1 MNATS
6 LFHIAPVTGDLS
18 GLFPLDEARRTP
30 VGYVHFVLVLQ
41 GEAWVEI
48 DGHALRLRKGA
59 FLFLLPH
66 MLLRG
71 LSCVEDFSYEYLRF
85 GFDYLSDFPLLLKA
99 EISDNAVNAPHR
111 LLDADTFSLASRYFD
126 FIRGCH
132 ARHTTTRAD
141 ATKGLLF
148 SFIVE
153 MSCLYG
159 SPSTADTASR
169 PDELTDRFFSL
180 LHTYYKE
187 EHTAAFYA
195 DRLCV
200 SDKHLMRTLKMRT
213 GQTFHFWLSDFLMRE
228 AKLQLRSTGKSV
240 SQIADELHFPNSSFF
255 ARFFRKH
262 AGVSPLQFRK
272 REMAG

>member
-1 MNATS
+1 MFEFS
-6 LFHIAPVTGDLS
+6 LSVILFTG
-18 GLFPLDEARRTP
+18 RKVR
-30 VGYVHFVLVLQ
+30 HF
-41 GEAWVEI
+41 
-48 DGHALRLRKGA
+48 
-59 FLFLLPH
+59 
-66 MLLRG
+66 
-71 LSCVEDFSYEYLRF
+71 S
-85 GFDYLSDFPLLLKA
+85 
-99 EISDNAVNAPHR
+99 VNAPLR
-111 LLDADTFSLASRYFD
+111 LLDADTFNLASRYFD
-126 FIRGCH
+126 FIRECH
-132 ARHTTTRAD
+132 ARHATTHAD

-153 MSCLYG
+153 MSRLYG
-159 SPSTADTASR
+159 SPSTTDAASR

-195 DRLCV
+195 NRLSV

-255 ARFFRKH
+255 ARFFRKYT
-262 AGVSPLQFRK
+262 GVSPLQFRK
-272 REMAG
+272 GRMAG

>member
-6 LFHIAPVTGDLS
+6 LFHIIPATGDLS

-48 DGHALRLRKGA
+48 DDHALRLGKGA

-71 LSCVEDFSYEYLRF
+71 LSCGEDFSYEYLRF
-85 GFDYLSDFPLLLKA
+85 GFDYLSDFPLLLKT

-111 LLDADTFSLASRYFD
+111 LLDAETFRLASRYFD
-126 FIRGCH
+126 FIRECH
-132 ARHTTTRAD
+132 ARHVPTHAD
-141 ATKGLLF
+141 ATKGLLY

-153 MSCLYG
+153 ISRLYG
-159 SPSTADTASR
+159 SPSATDAASR
-169 PDELTDRFFSL
+169 PDELIDRFFSL

-200 SDKHLMRTLKMRT
+200 SDKHLMRTIKMRT
-213 GQTFHFWLSDFLMRE
+213 NQTFHFWLSDFLMRE

-272 REMAG
+272 GGMAG